1 MVRGIVLSPS
11 LLPFDQAIRRSPRI
25 DFEAL
30 RDLEG
35 TLRLLRELGIL

>member
-1 MVRGIVLSPS
+1 VILSPA
-11 LLPFDQAIRRSPRI
+11 LLPFDQAIRRSPRM

-35 TLRLLRELGIL
+35 TLRLLREVGVL